1 MDTITIEPC
10 HPLHRRPNGF
20 NQSRNLSSVLAQ
32 VLTQRITSGAL
43 EPGQKLPPEA
53 QVMAEHGVSRTVV
66 REAISQLQTLGLI
79 ITRHGIGSFVSDT
92 PDFDSHPNSSAS
104 LGDVLA
110 VIELRISIEVE
121 AAGFA
126 AQRRSP
132 QDLACMQ
139 KALNLLADPT
149 INRDVA
155 AAADH
160 AFHRQIAMATD
171 NRYFVDITD
180 HLGIDLI
187 PRMRLN
193 SAALNGG
200 DRTEY
205 GLRLQRE
212 HQAIYQ
218 SIADG
223 DPVAAKAAMHL
234 HLSSIRERLRH
245 ATFR

>member
-1 MDTITIEPC
+1 MIAPC
-10 HPLHRRPNGF
+10 HALHRRPKGF
-20 NQSRNLSSVLAQ
+20 NQSRNLSSILAHVLSE
-32 VLTQRITSGAL
+32 RITSGAL
-43 EPGQKLPPEA
+43 QPGQKLPPEA

-66 REAISQLQTLGLI
+66 REAISQLQTRGLV

-92 PDFDSHPNSSAS
+92 PDGDVHPNANAP
-104 LGDVLA
+104 LEDVLA

-126 AQRRSP
+126 AQRRNP
-132 QDLACMQ
+132 QHLACMH
-139 KALNLLADPT
+139 KALDILKDPT
-149 INRDVA
+149 ISRDVA

-160 AFHRQIAMATD
+160 EFHRQIALATD

-187 PRMRLN
+187 PRKRLN

-200 DRTEY
+200 DRVEY
-205 GLRLQRE
+205 GLRLQHE

-223 DPVAAKAAMHL
+223 DPVAAKAAMNL
-234 HLSSIRERLRH
+234 HLGNIRERLRH